1 MDTDFE
7 ESNDIL
13 AKHII
18 GISYNQSF
26 WDSKLTNTF
35 FAKDYINHLNIR
47 QTDLDWLTGSENV
60 KGSTTK
66 NYLGYGV
73 GSRFTVTAPFSIKLS
88 YEHSVRLPLARELL
102 GNGSTIYA
110 NVALKPES
118 SDNINLGFF
127 GTWHPASGHTIYYE
141 TSGFL
146 RYVDDYIQAKV
157 SEKEATMQ
165 YENVP
170 AVHIK
175 GLEGEIRYNWQNK
188 LQLISNISFEE
199 ARDQKRYKTDGKPS
213 ATYNNRVPNRP

>member
-1 MDTDFE
+1 
-7 ESNDIL
+7 
-13 AKHII
+13 
-18 GISYNQSF
+18 
-26 WDSKLTNTF
+26 
-35 FAKDYINHLNIR
+35 LNIR

-66 NYLGYGV
+66 NYLGYGI
-73 GSRFTVTAPFSIKLS
+73 GSRFTVTSPFSIKLS

-118 SDNINLGFF
+118 SDNINLGCF

-141 TSGFL
+141 ASGFL

-157 SEKEATMQ
+157 SEKEGTMQ

-188 LQLISNISFEE
+188 VTTNL
-199 ARDQKRYKTDGKPS
+199 
-213 ATYNNRVPNRP
+213 